1 MFSSVKYCRSDF
13 CYLFIF
19 SSPSYQ
25 LADKNKKNN
34 ENKGGA
40 PLADPEPISDVS
52 TTGQSTSPGNGTTK
66 TPDEVK
72 QPLRALQNIN
82 IINISGDSATN
93 SPLALTPPCELPTV
107 AQNLSSNLIPLYG
120 RPNTNR
126 RTEKDKKIV
135 IYVLASDEGWFG
147 FFFLKKNSIRK
158 FNYTI
163 FRFDQ

>member
-1 MFSSVKYCRSDF
+1 M
-13 CYLFIF
+13 
-19 SSPSYQ
+19 
-25 LADKNKKNN
+25 ADKNKKNN
-34 ENKGGA
+34 EIKGGA

-52 TTGQSTSPGNGTTK
+52 TTAQSMSPGNGTVTATTK
-66 TPDEVK
+66 TPDESK

-93 SPLALTPPCELPTV
+93 SPLALSPPCELPTV

-120 RPNTNR
+120 RSNTNR

-147 FFFLKKNSIRK
+147 
-158 FNYTI
+158 
-163 FRFDQ
+163 

>member
-1 MFSSVKYCRSDF
+1 M
-13 CYLFIF
+13 
-19 SSPSYQ
+19 
-25 LADKNKKNN
+25 ADKNKKNN

-66 TPDEVK
+66 TPDELK

-120 RPNTNR
+120 KPNTNR

-135 IYVLASDEGWFG
+135 IYVLASDEGLFACC
-147 FFFLKKNSIRK
+147 FFFVVKLEI
-158 FNYTI
+158 
-163 FRFDQ
+163 

>member
-1 MFSSVKYCRSDF
+1 M
-13 CYLFIF
+13 
-19 SSPSYQ
+19 
-25 LADKNKKNN
+25 ADKNKKNN

-52 TTGQSTSPGNGTTK
+52 TTGQSSTSPGNGTTK
-66 TPDEVK
+66 TPDELK

-82 IINISGDSATN
+82 ISNISGDSATN

-120 RPNTNR
+120 KPNTNR

-135 IYVLASDEGWFG
+135 IYVLASDEGKLCCLILEILINSY
-147 FFFLKKNSIRK
+147 FFLFQVPQMKNQLFI
-158 FNYTI
+158 
-163 FRFDQ
+163 